1 MMKDSLRGTVTQK
14 DWMFVGAVLAI
25 AVVIGAAFYFLVH
38 KKKQVEMAAV
48 DTLIAEK
55 NDQLKVAIETAKKME
70 EDPDGGPGE
79 FEREAQKMKE
89 LVESFNNRLP
99 EEREIPQMVGQFEA
113 KANEIGLV
121 SVELRPM
128 DPIIDQNKET
138 FPHEITAQGTFHE
151 ILSFI
156 NLLEKNQTYLKISD
170 IDIGEEKDGVSEASF
185 TMSTFRFIG
194 DTEEAQ

>member
-1 MMKDSLRGTVTQK
+1 MMKDFLRGTVTQK

-25 AVVIGAAFYFLVH
+25 AVVIGAAFYFLVY
-38 KKKQVEMAAV
+38 KQKQIDIAAAN
-48 DTLIAEK
+48 TLIAAK
-55 NDQLKVAIETAKKME
+55 NDELKVAIETAKKME
-70 EDPDGGPGE
+70 KDADGGPGE

-99 EEREIPQMVGQFEA
+99 EKREIPQMVGQFEA

-121 SVELRPM
+121 SVELKPLNPIV
-128 DPIIDQNKET
+128 DPNKET
-138 FPHEITAQGTFHE
+138 FPHEITAKGTFHE

-156 NLLEKNQTYLKISD
+156 NLLEKNETYLKISN
-170 IDIGEEKDGVSEASF
+170 INIGEEKQGVSEASF

-194 DTEEAQ
+194 DTEEAP